1 MSIVDKVLDIL
12 ENDLNIK
19 ISKKRNKLFTINFIL
34 ILKIKFIGL
43 TELKIVFMRVLF
55 QRKNMKK

>member
-1 MSIVDKVLDIL
+1 MSIVAKVLDII

-34 ILKIKFIGL
+34 ILKIRFIGL